1 MRKMKDAP
9 PTEEGFYW
17 CVPAFSNVGY
27 MECDGVIKPEQI
39 SIAQVVTLKRSSMGS
54 NLFVRFIGHKLPHS
68 LNSEVIKN
76 TKWGS
81 KIVV

>member
-1 MRKMKDAP
+1 MNK

-17 CVPAFSNVGY
+17 CLPVFGNVFY
-27 MECDGVIKPEQI
+27 LDHDETIDLKKW
-39 SIAQVVTLKRSSMGS
+39 SIAQVVKLKRQSCGT

>member
-1 MRKMKDAP
+1 MKLKNNP
-9 PTEEGFYW
+9 PTEGGFYW

-27 MECDGVIKPEQI
+27 MECDGGIKSEQI

-68 LNSEVIKN
+68 INSPVIRG
-76 TKWGS
+76 TKWGN
-81 KIVV
+81 KIVA

>member
-1 MRKMKDAP
+1 MKLKNSP

-17 CVPAFSNVGY
+17 CVPAFSSVGY
-27 MECDGVIKPEQI
+27 MECDDTAMLQQI
-39 SIAQVVTLKRSSMGS
+39 SIGQIITLKRVSLGS

-68 LNSEVIKN
+68 INSPVIRG